1 MSDEKVEDISTIME
15 RIAGGG
21 KDDSSN
27 LSVYTLMNEWFNP
40 RQSLMKH
47 VIVIQMIACVIVGF
61 FLIVVS
67 GESLS
72 PDNLMLAVLGFMV
85 FIAAA
90 FGVYGKL

>member
-1 MSDEKVEDISTIME
+1 MADEIEDISTIMS
-15 RIAGGG
+15 RIAGDQASGS
-21 KDDSSN
+21 DN
-27 LSVYTLMNEWFNP
+27 LSVYNLMNEWFNP
-40 RQSLMKH
+40 RKSLMKH

-67 GESLS
+67 GDTLS

-90 FGVYGKL
+90 FGVYSKL

>member
-1 MSDEKVEDISTIME
+1 MPDEIEDISAIMS
-15 RIAGGG
+15 RIAGDQASGS
-21 KDDSSN
+21 DN
-27 LSVYTLMNEWFNP
+27 LSVYNLMNEWFNP

-67 GESLS
+67 GDSLS

-90 FGVYGKL
+90 FGVYSKL

>member
-72 PDNLMLAVLGFMV
+72 PDNLMLDVLGFMV

>member
-90 FGVYGKL
+90 FGVYSKL

>member
-1 MSDEKVEDISTIME
+1 MPEEIEDISTIMS
-15 RIAGGG
+15 RIAGDQASGS
-21 KDDSSN
+21 DT
-27 LSVYTLMNEWFNP
+27 LSVYNLMNEWFNP

-67 GESLS
+67 GDSLS

-90 FGVYGKL
+90 FGVYSKL

>member
-1 MSDEKVEDISTIME
+1 MPEEIEDISTIMS
-15 RIAGGG
+15 RIAGDQASGS
-21 KDDSSN
+21 DT
-27 LSVYTLMNEWFNP
+27 LSVYNLMNEWFNP

-67 GESLS
+67 GDSLS
-72 PDNLMLAVLGFMV
+72 ADNLMFAVLGFMV

-90 FGVYGKL
+90 FGVYSKL

>member
-1 MSDEKVEDISTIME
+1 MSNEKVEDISTIME

-90 FGVYGKL
+90 FGVYSKL